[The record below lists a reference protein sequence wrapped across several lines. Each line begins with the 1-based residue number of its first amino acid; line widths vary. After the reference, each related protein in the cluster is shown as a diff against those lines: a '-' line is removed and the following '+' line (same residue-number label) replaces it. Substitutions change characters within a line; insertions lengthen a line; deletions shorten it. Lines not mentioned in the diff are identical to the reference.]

1 MKKAKIVV
9 LAERNN
15 LMKKDSLWLTSGGRV
30 VKPGWGEYARED
42 WHDIPLLREH
52 ELESGI
58 TLKEFNT
65 RWQAAVKQ
73 WKKWRRSV
81 TKGTKK

>member
-15 LMKKDSLWLTSGGRV
+15 LMKKDS
-30 VKPGWGEYARED
+30 
-42 WHDIPLLREH
+42 
-52 ELESGI
+52 
-58 TLKEFNT
+58 LKEFNT